1 VLEALLFDLDQTLTQ
16 EERPVLAALRAT
28 AREAEARYGIAADEL
43 AVRVP
48 ERAREL
54 WRSGALHT
62 YCVGLGISSWEGLWC
77 RFEGEADELACLRAW
92 APGYRSAVWASALAT
107 FGIHDEPFAR
117 DLAERFG
124 RERRAR
130 HAAFSDAAPAL
141 EWARR
146 HYRKLAL
153 VTNGASCLQR
163 EKLAA
168 SGFERY
174 FDVIAVSGEVGVGKP
189 AAPIYRHTIDMLGVP
204 AAAAAMIGDSLER
217 DVIGA
222 RAAGLH
228 AVWLNRARR
237 PPPAERPPV
246 EVEIESLQGL
256 PEALARLSSGAI
268 G

>member
-16 EERPVLAALRAT
+16 ETQPVLAALQAT
-28 AREAEARYGIAADEL
+28 AQEAEARYGIAAEAL
-43 AVRVP
+43 AARVP

-54 WRSGALHT
+54 WQGGAQHT
-62 YCVGLGISSWEGLWC
+62 YCRALGISSWEGLWC
-77 RFEGEADELACLRAW
+77 RFEGDAAELAWLRAW
-92 APGYRSAVWASALAT
+92 VPSYRLAVWAGALAT
-107 FGIHDEPFAR
+107 FGVEDEPFACQ
-117 DLAERFG
+117 LAERYG

-130 HAAFSDAAPAL
+130 HATFTDAAPAL

-146 HYRKLAL
+146 HYSKLAL

-189 AAPIYRHTIDMLGVP
+189 AAAIYTQTLERLGVR
-204 AAAAAMIGDSLER
+204 AASAAMIGDSLER
-217 DVIGA
+217 DVEGA

-237 PPPAERPPV
+237 TPTAGTRPPL
-246 EVEIESLQGL
+246 EIESLHGL
-256 PEALARLSSGAI
+256 PEALAML
-268 G
+268 

>member
-16 EERPVLAALRAT
+16 EEQPVLAALHAT
-28 AREAEARYGIAADEL
+28 AREAEVRYGIAAEEL
-43 AVRVP
+43 ATRVP

-54 WRSGALHT
+54 WRAGALHA
-62 YCVGLGISSWEGLWC
+62 YCLALGISSWEGLWC
-77 RFEGEADELACLRAW
+77 RFEGEAAELACLRAW
-92 APGYRSAVWASALAT
+92 APGYRSAVWAGALAT
-107 FGIHDEPFAR
+107 FGIQDEQFASQ
-117 DLAERFG
+117 LAEHFG

-146 HYRKLAL
+146 HYSKLAL

-189 AAPIYRHTIDMLGVP
+189 AAPIYSRTVELLGVP
-204 AAAAAMIGDSLER
+204 AGAAAMIGDSLER
-217 DVIGA
+217 DVVGA

-228 AVWLNRARR
+228 AVWLNRSGLRPAGPR
-237 PPPAERPPV
+237 PPL
-246 EVEIESLQGL
+246 EIETLRAL
-256 PEALARLSSGAI
+256 PEVLAML
-268 G
+268 